1 MSYFVLDINN
11 TDLLS
16 MIEKN
21 ININQ
26 DLIISRTMV
35 TPLNFND
42 PDLPDALH
50 KKLQDIHII
59 IASDGT

>member
-1 MSYFVLDINN
+1 
-11 TDLLS
+11 

-26 DLIISRTMV
+26 DLILSCTTV
-35 TPLNFND
+35 TPLNFNE
-42 PDLPDALH
+42 PKLPDVLH
-50 KKLQDIHII
+50 KKLREVNII